1 MTWKKMMPGCEIY
14 RAILPLHHLTSV
26 IDYISRKNCICV
38 YCWEWKLWRQT
49 VAAKLPFWSSQSQ
62 ESSFAAISWTTPQKL
77 YLAVKCQI
85 HCIILLTSSNGK
97 RCQNLVANFKSV
109 TVTFQTK
116 FFNRFLVRTFPAK
129 HFQMFGCT
137 SEIRFKLTL
146 ILCTW
151 HVQKISCALIMRKSK
166 RRNQEILL
174 WMWEIP
180 VDESTVWPDWYMGD
194 TPLGPC
200 SLPL

>member
-26 IDYISRKNCICV
+26 TDYISRKKLYLCILLGV
-38 YCWEWKLWRQT
+38 KIM
-49 VAAKLPFWSSQSQ
+49 AANGGGQAPFWSSQSQ

-109 TVTFQTK
+109 TVTFQAK
-116 FFNRFLVRTFPAK
+116 FFNRFLVRTFPRK
-129 HFQMFGCT
+129 TFSDVWMHFRDSIQTNTHSLHMT
-137 SEIRFKLTL
+137 SPKNKLCFDKAQIKEEESRNPFVDVRNPSWWVHSVAGL
-146 ILCTW
+146 IYGGHPTG
-151 HVQKISCALIMRKSK
+151 
-166 RRNQEILL
+166 
-174 WMWEIP
+174 P
-180 VDESTVWPDWYMGD
+180 V
-194 TPLGPC
+194 
-200 SLPL
+200 

>member
-1 MTWKKMMPGCEIY
+1 M
-14 RAILPLHHLTSV
+14 
-26 IDYISRKNCICV
+26 
-38 YCWEWKLWRQT
+38 
-49 VAAKLPFWSSQSQ
+49 AANGGGQAPFWSSQSQ

-116 FFNRFLVRTFPAK
+116 FFNRFLVRTFPGK
-129 HFQMFGCT
+129 KFQMFGCT

-151 HVQKISCALIMRKSK
+151 HLQKNKLCFDKAQIKEEESRNPFVDVRNPSWWVHSVAGLIYGGHPTG
-166 RRNQEILL
+166 
-174 WMWEIP
+174 P
-180 VDESTVWPDWYMGD
+180 V
-194 TPLGPC
+194 
-200 SLPL
+200 